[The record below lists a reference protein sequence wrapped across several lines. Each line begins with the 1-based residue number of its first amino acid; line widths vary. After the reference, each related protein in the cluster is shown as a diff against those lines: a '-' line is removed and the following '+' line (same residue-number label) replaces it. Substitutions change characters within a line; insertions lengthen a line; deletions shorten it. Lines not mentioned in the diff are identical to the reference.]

1 MSLGST
7 TGRLDQRPPGQAGR
21 SDSPRGQRPVTDG
34 TDQRLLGI
42 DFGGTKMAVGVADGH
57 GRMLHSER
65 VPTYAERGAEQALE
79 RALELAATLVERAGG
94 RLVAAGIASPGVVR
108 DDGIDLAPN
117 VPGWE
122 HLRLADA
129 VRDRLDVSVVSVAN
143 DLNAAALAELRL
155 GALRDADPGLV
166 VGLGTGVAAAITVR
180 GEVVAGFRGAAG
192 EIAYAVAGATW
203 PGPADPPVDSAVD
216 SAVPGVPVEPAA
228 MLEAAFAGRALDQLA
243 ERLDIAGG
251 AAGLCVVA
259 ERPGPARDALLAR
272 VDELA
277 RHLAT
282 CHLLLDPQ
290 RVVLVG
296 GVARSDLIRSLLTD
310 RLRQV
315 LPHPPEIVLSG
326 FADDAALL
334 GAVTMARE
342 AVPVSR

>member
-1 MSLGST
+1 MAGS
-7 TGRLDQRPPGQAGR
+7 PPGQR
-21 SDSPRGQRPVTDG
+21 LPDG
-34 TDQRLLGI
+34 ESDQRLLGI
-42 DFGGTKMAVGVADGH
+42 DFGGTKMAVGVADLH
-57 GRMLHSER
+57 GRRLYSER

-79 RALELAATLVERAGG
+79 RALDLAATLVLRAGG
-94 RLVAAGIASPGVVR
+94 RLVAAGIASPGVIR

-122 HLRLADA
+122 RLRLADA
-129 VRDRLDVSVVSVAN
+129 VRDRFGVSRVAVAN

-166 VGLGTGVAAAITVR
+166 VGLGTGVAAAVTVR

-192 EIAYAVAGATW
+192 EIAYAVAGPTW
-203 PGPADPPVDSAVD
+203 PEPADS
-216 SAVPGVPVEPAA
+216 SGPVEPAA

-243 ERLDIAGG
+243 ERLGIAGG
-251 AAGLCVVA
+251 AAGLCAAA
-259 ERPGPARDALLAR
+259 ELPGTARDALLAR

-315 LPHPPEIVLSG
+315 LPHPPEIVLSS

-334 GAVTMARE
+334 GAVAMARE
-342 AVPVSR
+342 ALPVG